1 MSYFSYGL
9 DLYRIRYGSGD
20 VTCLLAQSPEQ
31 ARGFAAREGDEV
43 IAVDKVDNNV

>member
-1 MSYFSYGL
+1 MSSFPYRL

-31 ARGFAAREGDEV
+31 ARGFAARAGDTV
-43 IAVDKVDNNV
+43 VAVDKVDNNV

>member
-1 MSYFSYGL
+1 MSQFSYRL

-31 ARGFAAREGDEV
+31 ARGFAARVGDTV
-43 IAVDKVDNNV
+43 VAVDLVPHNI